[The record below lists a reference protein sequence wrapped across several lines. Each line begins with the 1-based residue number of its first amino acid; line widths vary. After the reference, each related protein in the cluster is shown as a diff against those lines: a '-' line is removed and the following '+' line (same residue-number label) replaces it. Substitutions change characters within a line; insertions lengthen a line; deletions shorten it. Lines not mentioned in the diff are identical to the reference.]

1 MEDRDIIELYRN
13 RSERAIDET
22 AKKYGAYGHSIVNRI
37 LENRQDGEEC
47 MNDAYLRLWNKIP
60 PKNPE
65 NLATYFG
72 KIVRNLALNRYEKL
86 RAQKRGGGEVELVL
100 EEVESFAST
109 QAVSSDA
116 IYKIAFTDTINQ
128 FLASLSRENRVIF
141 VKRYWYMQSVKE
153 IAADCS
159 MSESKVKTSLFRSR
173 KKLKKMMERDG
184 LL

>member
-1 MEDRDIIELYRN
+1 MEDRDIIELYRT
-13 RSERAIDET
+13 RSERAIEET
-22 AKKYGAYGHSIVNRI
+22 AKKYGAYGYSIAYRI
-37 LENRQDGEEC
+37 LASRQDSEEC
-47 MNDAYLRLWNKIP
+47 VNDGYLRLWDSIP
-60 PKNPE
+60 PKAPE

-86 RAQKRGGGEVELVL
+86 RAQKRGAGEAALVL
-100 EEVESFAST
+100 EEVEPFAST
-109 QAVSSDA
+109 QAEPEDA
-116 IYKIAFTDTINQ
+116 VYKIAFTDTINQ

-141 VKRYWYMQSVKE
+141 VKRYWYVQSVRE